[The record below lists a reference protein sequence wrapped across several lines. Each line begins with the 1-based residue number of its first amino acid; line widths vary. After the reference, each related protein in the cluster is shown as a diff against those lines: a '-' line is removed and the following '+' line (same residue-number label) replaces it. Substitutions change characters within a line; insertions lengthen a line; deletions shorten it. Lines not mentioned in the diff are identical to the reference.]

1 MALDGA
7 MLHLIK
13 KEIEEGAVGAKVD
26 KIFQPAREMLILA
39 MRGKN
44 QNRKLLLSASANSAR
59 IHFTEYPVE
68 NPAQP
73 PMLCMLLRK
82 KLCGARLASVEQAG
96 LERVLLLRF
105 DAHNEL
111 GDEITLTLAVE
122 IMGRHSN
129 LILVD
134 ERGLIVDSVKR
145 IDSERSSLRMIL
157 PGLKYELPPAQD
169 KINLMEADLPSV
181 VKQVKACK
189 DKKLDKALMEV
200 IQGISPIVAREI
212 AYRATGFTDAAV
224 AELTQGQTEKLTYHL
239 GKLKTLLEDK
249 GEPNLVSSNGK
260 PIDFTFIY
268 PQQYGA
274 SAVSSAYE
282 DYSSLLDRYYF
293 KRDLNDRMKSKSQD
307 LLKILANSSA
317 RISKKLMLQQEELKQ
332 CADRE
337 QYRINGDLINAN
349 LHLLQKGDVLAQVVD
364 YYSETCAT
372 VKIKLDPTL
381 TPAQN
386 AQKYYKEYRKAQA
399 AEQHLTERIRQGQE
413 ELDYIDSVL
422 DALSRAK
429 TERELAE
436 IRQELTEQGVIKRG
450 KPTSGKPTSGKP
462 TSGKSTSGKQP
473 PKLPPLR
480 FVSDD
485 GFTILVGRNN
495 QQNDRLTLK
504 DSRHYDI
511 WLHTLKTPGS
521 HTVIVCDGKQPPD
534 RTIEQA
540 AQLAAY
546 HSSARES
553 GLVPVDY
560 TLIKYVSKPRG
571 AKPGMVIYTH
581 QSTVYVHP
589 DEELA
594 QRLASEQ

>member
-13 KEIEEGAVGAKVD
+13 KEISEGVLGAKVD
-26 KIFQPAREMLILA
+26 KIYQPSRETLIFA

-59 IHFTEYPVE
+59 IHFTDFTVE

-82 KLCGARLASVEQAG
+82 RLCGARLSAIEQAG
-96 LERVLLLRF
+96 LERVLLLKF

-111 GDEITLTLAVE
+111 GDKIVLTLAVE

-129 LILVD
+129 IILFD
-134 ERGLIVDSVKR
+134 ERGLVIDAVKR
-145 IDSERSSLRMIL
+145 IDSEVSSLRMIL

-169 KINLMEADLPSV
+169 KQNLLENDTAEMVEKIKL
-181 VKQVKACK
+181 CK
-189 DKKLDKALMEV
+189 GNKLDKSLMSV

-212 AYRATGFTDAAV
+212 AYRASSFTDIAIDD
-224 AELTQGQTEKLTYHL
+224 LTEAQFDKLCYHL
-239 GKLKTLLEDK
+239 NKLKATLEGR
-249 GEPNLVSSNGK
+249 GEPNLIAINGK

-274 SAVSSAYE
+274 SAVSSEYE
-282 DYSSLLDRYYF
+282 NYSLLLDNYYF

-307 LLKILANSSA
+307 LLKLLANASA
-317 RISKKLMLQQEELKQ
+317 RIAKKLNIQQEELKK

-337 QYRINGDLINAN
+337 QYRMNGDLINAN
-349 LHLLQKGDVLAQVVD
+349 IHLLQKGDMIAEVVN
-364 YYSETCAT
+364 YFSEDCSMI
-372 VKIKLDPTL
+372 KIKLDPML
-381 TPAQN
+381 SPAQN

-399 AEQHLTERIRQGQE
+399 AEQHLTELIEQGQA
-413 ELDYIDSVL
+413 ELLYIDSVL
-422 DALSRAK
+422 DALSRAQ
-429 TERELAE
+429 TERELTE
-436 IRQELTEQGVIKRG
+436 IRQELTEQGFLKR
-450 KPTSGKPTSGKP
+450 
-462 TSGKSTSGKQP
+462 SGKSNSSKQP
-473 PKLPPLR
+473 PKLPPLK

-504 DSRHYDI
+504 DSRNYDI
-511 WLHTLKTPGS
+511 WLHTLNTPGS
-521 HTVIVCDGKQPPD
+521 HTVIICEGSRPPD

-540 AQLAAY
+540 AQIAAY
-546 HSSARES
+546 HSSAKQS
-553 GLVPVDY
+553 GLVAVDY

-581 QSTVYVHP
+581 QSTLFVHP

-594 QRLASEQ
+594 TRLRQN